1 MKWYRFRSIYTV
13 KADSEHEAREIL
25 KGEVEDFV
33 NNAIVI
39 AVELKE

>member
-1 MKWYRFRSIYTV
+1 MKWYRFRSIHTV

-33 NNAIVI
+33 NNAVVI